1 MNSLN
6 NEINY
11 SFKNPNL
18 LKSALTHSSYSN
30 EFGGESYERLE
41 FLGDA
46 VLELVVSDYI
56 YKFNELDSGILS
68 KLRAGLVSTSYLKGI
83 SESLKLDKL
92 VLKSKSL
99 SMLSDKT
106 KADLFESLIGAIY
119 LDGGLENAQKIIQ
132 KFVIVNDLNIQ
143 NVLKNC
149 IDYKTK
155 LQEYLQKIGKH
166 FEYRVVSES
175 GLNHEKI
182 FEVELCVD
190 SIVVSNA
197 KGKSIHIA
205 QENCAEI
212 YLKRIEK

>member
-106 KADLFESLIGAIY
+106 KADLFSDRSFSPFPVA
-119 LDGGLENAQKIIQ
+119 NPR
-132 KFVIVNDLNIQ
+132 N
-143 NVLKNC
+143 
-149 IDYKTK
+149 
-155 LQEYLQKIGKH
+155 
-166 FEYRVVSES
+166 
-175 GLNHEKI
+175 
-182 FEVELCVD
+182 
-190 SIVVSNA
+190 
-197 KGKSIHIA
+197 
-205 QENCAEI
+205 
-212 YLKRIEK
+212 